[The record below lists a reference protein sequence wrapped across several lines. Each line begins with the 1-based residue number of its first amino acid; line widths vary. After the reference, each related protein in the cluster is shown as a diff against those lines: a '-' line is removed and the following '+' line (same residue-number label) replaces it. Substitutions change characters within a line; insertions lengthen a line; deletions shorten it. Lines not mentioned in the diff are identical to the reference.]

1 MSSSPQRAVLPDAR
15 PASLVLRLTP
25 DFALPYVQLARLDR
39 PAGWQL
45 LLAPCWQGTALAGL
59 ALDRGP
65 NLGHLALFLIGAI
78 VMRGAGCTYNDILDR
93 KLDAGV
99 ERTRNRPLP
108 SGRVSV
114 KAAAVFLVAQAL
126 VGLAVLLS
134 FNRFSIGL
142 GIASLAIVA
151 VYPMMKRVTSWPQA
165 VLGLAFSWGALMGW
179 AASFGGLALSPIL
192 LYASAFSW
200 TIGYDTIYAM
210 QDARDDA
217 IVGIRS
223 TARLF
228 EGHARLGVGLFYGA
242 AAVLALMAI
251 ALVGGGWVAW
261 AGWLAYAAHLG
272 WQLSKVRGRRR
283 RDGAEPL
290 PLQPRRRAPAVR
302 RPRGAGVAAVAAIAD
317 RGGRGQ
323 RKSPSPR
330 TAGYE
335 PYRAPPSPASGEKGQ
350 KALNGLAQRAGS
362 NCPGV
367 TVCNRFHGRG
377 SGRNTPLGR
386 LRARPPR
393 RRLRPNPI
401 L

>member
-1 MSSSPQRAVLPDAR
+1 LSSSPQRAVLPDAR

-59 ALDRGP
+59 ALNRGP

-78 VMRGAGCTYNDILDR
+78 VMRGAGCTYNDMLDR

-114 KAAAVFLVAQAL
+114 QAAAVFLIAEAL

-192 LYASAFSW
+192 LYASAFCW

-242 AAVLALMAI
+242 AAALALVAI
-251 ALVGGGWVAW
+251 ALVGGGWVALIGW
-261 AGWLAYAAHLG
+261 AAYAAHLG
-272 WQLSKVRGRRR
+272 WQLSRVEGADTATALKLFRSN
-283 RDGAEPL
+283 RD
-290 PLQPRRRAPAVR
+290 
-302 RPRGAGVAAVAAIAD
+302 AGLLLFAGIAAQ
-317 RGGRGQ
+317 GWTG
-323 RKSPSPR
+323 
-330 TAGYE
+330 
-335 PYRAPPSPASGEKGQ
+335 
-350 KALNGLAQRAGS
+350 
-362 NCPGV
+362 
-367 TVCNRFHGRG
+367 
-377 SGRNTPLGR
+377 
-386 LRARPPR
+386 
-393 RRLRPNPI
+393 
-401 L
+401 